1 MKIRIVYLLFGIL
14 LLCLFYLLIGE
25 QWMLPCLFHKV
36 TGWDCPLCGGQRM
49 FRALLHADFR
59 AAFAYNPFLMCSLP
73 LFAMWLVAYLKPA
86 VLKNSSILFK
96 LCTDRIFFIYLF
108 VALLWGIWRN
118 L

>member
-1 MKIRIVYLLFGIL
+1 MKIRIIYLLLGIL
-14 LLCLFYLLIGE
+14 LFCFLFLPIGE
-25 QWMLPCLFHKV
+25 QWMLPCLFHKF
-36 TGWDCPLCGGQRM
+36 TGWYCPLCGGQRM
-49 FRALLHADFR
+49 VRALLHADFH

-73 LFAMWLVAYLKPA
+73 LFAIWWVAYLKPA
-86 VLKNSSILFK
+86 TIKNSSFLSK